1 MLDRCKIMLRWPK
14 TRRSQCGRLRE
25 ARKWGGGR
33 RGVSKVGGG
42 LGMTRGRGVGAVK
55 ARAPAVTSLH
65 RFTVRRHLAT
75 LRHGGWPPLC
85 HPLAPLAAARRG
97 HPPRGRGRHFEKWFR
112 KSSWPALAF
121 FSELDPARPA
131 RPTLLSLFFA
141 LGLSHSKSKGRK
153 SGRATKRGKTIAAKD
168 VEINERAARSRRSLR
183 VLVIKP

>member
-1 MLDRCKIMLRWPK
+1 MTEDSTSTVRALAWSSKMRG
-14 TRRSQCGRLRE
+14 TTGR
-25 ARKWGGGR
+25 
-33 RGVSKVGGG
+33 SKVGGG
-42 LGMTRGRGVGAVK
+42 LGATGERGVGAVK

-85 HPLAPLAAARRG
+85 HPFAAVRRG

-121 FSELDPARPA
+121 FSGLDPAA
-131 RPTLLSLFFA
+131 RSARHPSLFRAWSFA
-141 LGLSHSKSKGRK
+141 WHSKSKGRK

-168 VEINERAARSRRSLR
+168 AEINERVAGVCVFWLLSPKWWDFRYAEHQ
-183 VLVIKP
+183 P